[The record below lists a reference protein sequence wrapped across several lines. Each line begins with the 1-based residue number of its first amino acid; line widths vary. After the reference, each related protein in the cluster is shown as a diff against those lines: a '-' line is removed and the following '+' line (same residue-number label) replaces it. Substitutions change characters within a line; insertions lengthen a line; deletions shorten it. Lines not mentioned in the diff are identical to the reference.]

1 MILTIKIEFKKCEK
15 ETHLEIIEDY
25 FATSSNVF
33 NNKNGYFCFS
43 FSLRFWL
50 WNDDQKQ
57 VEFKS
62 LKSSLVIYSF
72 PFKVFLSGLY

>member
-50 WNDDQKQ
+50 WNDDQK
-57 VEFKS
+57 
-62 LKSSLVIYSF
+62 
-72 PFKVFLSGLY
+72 